1 MQQKSF
7 LRNKIIFIHSFL
19 PHNFLFLE
27 TKYGVLLHML
37 FVSPTIWSNPTPF
50 KPNLTGPPSL
60 QKKHKRATCVAVM
73 KFGLSEQNLIR
84 NILN

>member
-1 MQQKSF
+1 MQLKSF

-50 KPNLTGPPSL
+50 KTQFNRTPITP
-60 QKKHKRATCVAVM
+60 KKHKRATCVTVM